1 MSILADIELDNL
13 VIEILTKLK
22 KFDSKNDFDSNVV
35 DPFAAAI
42 EASIFGHKSEA
53 EWHKSELHRQK
64 QKALMN
70 QIGELQQAII
80 GRLPGWVSFDAGSDQ
95 PDVVGK
101 RGRQKIIAEVKNKY
115 NTMNSN
121 SAGETYDKLVEYL
134 ERKEYNGYIGIVVQI
149 VGPTQRDGHWKNF
162 APGKNR
168 KIRDNLFVMAGR
180 PFYAIAT
187 DSEMRQ
193 PGFSVNSSD
202 DLESWSSWRAID
214 EMTEQ
219 LFASIGRCAGTPVPD
234 WVKKFLEPAIGS

>member
-1 MSILADIELDNL
+1 MGALSDIKLDDL
-13 VIEILTKLK
+13 VIEILAKLK

-64 QKALMN
+64 QKTLMN

-80 GRLPGWVSFDAGSDQ
+80 GRLPGWVSFDAGSDK
-95 PDVVGK
+95 PDVVGT
-101 RGRQKIIAEVKNKY
+101 RGSQKIIAEVKNKY

-121 SAGETYDKLVEYL
+121 SAGETYDKLVEHL
-134 ERKEYNGYIGIVVQI
+134 ERKEFKGYVGLVVQI
-149 VGPTQRDGHWKNF
+149 VGPTHREGHWKHF

-168 KIRDNLFVMAGR
+168 KARNNLFVMAGR

-187 DSEMRQ
+187 DPEMRQ
-193 PGFSVNSSD
+193 PGLSVNAHD
-202 DLESWSSWRAID
+202 NLQSWSSWRAID
-214 EMTEQ
+214 EMTAQ
-219 LFASIGRCAGTPVPD
+219 LFASIGRCAGAPVPD